1 MIETRSKTVR
11 EPRNAGMKG
20 FHEPSHHSSHVA
32 LLLGPIL
39 LAIIFLPLSF
49 GLNRMRGDVCTQA
62 PGQDVL
68 VQANGCR

>member
-1 MIETRSKTVR
+1 MGSVAQC
-11 EPRNAGMKG
+11 RNESILMKHRIN
-20 FHEPSHHSSHVA
+20 FMHVV

-49 GLNRMRGDVCTQA
+49 GLNRMRSDVCAQPFGQNA
-62 PGQDVL
+62 P